1 MKVFQW
7 TSQPSLLEILKIS
20 ETDCFGSEAKILDL
34 HPGIRLKVS
43 LAAKFPLFLTCTSPP
58 SSKELLGFQ
67 LCSRVLS
74 IQLGAE
80 TDASL
85 GC

>member
-1 MKVFQW
+1 MDKSTVPFV
-7 TSQPSLLEILKIS
+7 LKSSDIVGFFS
-20 ETDCFGSEAKILDL
+20 SEAKILDV

-67 LCSRVLS
+67 FV
-74 IQLGAE
+74 Q
-80 TDASL
+80 
-85 GC
+85 